1 MLSFS
6 VSIDY
11 VFSGCFLSHCE
22 WCKLASACLGQW
34 WGGGEPCLLARRGY
48 CFLAFWCVHV
58 ASLSAGPPWWSQ
70 IVISL
75 LLWRDSADITKIL
88 ISRFKLGDYP
98 GWAWLNQSRV
108 LWGELWLSQEREREK
123 ERKVE
128 GILTPGCGQQ
138 PQPCPRGSTL
148 LQSALPDGLPHRDGI
163 CLVGPYKCLKQVLVI
178 NLLCMCGCMPVETC
192 VCRNR

>member
-11 VFSGCFLSHCE
+11 VSSGYFLSHCE
-22 WCKLASACLGQW
+22 WCKLALACLGQW
-34 WGGGEPCLLARRGY
+34 WGGGESCLLTRRGY
-48 CFLAFWCVHV
+48 CFLAFWCVRM

-75 LLWRDSADITKIL
+75 LQWRDSADITKIL
-88 ISRFKLGDYP
+88 ISWFKLGDYP

-123 ERKVE
+123 
-128 GILTPGCGQQ
+128 GGGCID
-138 PQPCPRGSTL
+138 PRLWTTTSHCPRSSTL
-148 LQSALPDGLPHRDGI
+148 LQICPSWRSAPQRRD
-163 CLVGPYKCLKQVLVI
+163 
-178 NLLCMCGCMPVETC
+178 LLSQPL
-192 VCRNR
+192 